1 MHKNDFV
8 NQLIVSKT
16 MDVSRHN
23 TNFEYDS
30 FSMLIQQITLVV
42 KTESLGIYTLIN
54 KLENS
59 ATL

>member
-1 MHKNDFV
+1 
-8 NQLIVSKT
+8 